1 MAVGA
6 PEDASMPEIIPI
18 PALRDNYIWLVR
30 DGHHA
35 AVVDPGDAAPVLAYL
50 EREGLALTGI
60 VITHHHWDHVNG
72 IEALT
77 ARFPVP
83 VYGPARESIPGRTH
97 PVAEGDVFKV
107 PEVAL
112 ELSVV
117 DVPGHTSGQVSYV
130 GSCDGARIAFNPQSG
145 SGLKLGQALYV
156 MAFDRTT
163 MTFSGATLVT
173 NQFEWHPYLEQSKVV
188 AATQQAGLAVTA
200 YSPIARG
207 RAGGDDLLAAIGA
220 RYDKTAGQVSLR
232 WLVQQQAIV
241 IPRTSRVERLSENI
255 EVFDFEL
262 TGEEMAEIGGLARPD
277 GRIVNLPW
285 APQWD

>member
-1 MAVGA
+1 ISNFTVKLIAEAV
-6 PEDASMPEIIPI
+6 
-18 PALRDNYIWLVR
+18 R
-30 DGHHA
+30 
-35 AVVDPGDAAPVLAYL
+35 
-50 EREGLALTGI
+50 
-60 VITHHHWDHVNG
+60 
-72 IEALT
+72 
-77 ARFPVP
+77 
-83 VYGPARESIPGRTH
+83 
-97 PVAEGDVFKV
+97 
-107 PEVAL
+107 
-112 ELSVV
+112 
-117 DVPGHTSGQVSYV
+117 VS
-130 GSCDGARIAFNPQSG
+130 SEP
-145 SGLKLGQALYV
+145 
-156 MAFDRTT
+156 
-163 MTFSGATLVT
+163 LVT